1 MGNLTVQT
9 TGIFSGFQNN
19 TDINTALGNLGTMS
33 AGATAPTTASTGL
46 SSLAGLWWH
55 DTSNN
60 ILKLRDQADTTWISV
75 ATVDETNKIV
85 YGMAVRPNLVTG
97 GSKTYDATD
106 RGAFTIRSNSG
117 LAMSDTVPV
126 TEGYNTVIVN
136 QDASAS
142 LVVTPAS
149 GTVLVNTEPNCYENP
164 LWIQTVAFNFGL
176 VFAECNDI
184 PGAATTAFIRAEPA
198 AKVDDVVNQIT
209 SFLAGGV
216 LVKSDLVTIMVGT
229 NDVLELYHSVRSSS
243 LSPSAALAEA
253 VRRGRLLAAQFDRVT
268 QYGSNDKAR
277 ALYVLIPNVGDT
289 PYAYA
294 EESGAGGVGSRDL
307 LTSLTRAFN
316 DELRSKIT
324 INGRSIGQINLFDT
338 FRTIVTDAKRAADAG
353 ILNIKDAACVPADIL
368 DCTSATLQPGTE
380 TTYAATDAT
389 WLWAQGVYFGP
400 IGHSLLSSGALRIID
415 NNPF

>member
-1 MGNLTVQT
+1 MNFR
-9 TGIFSGFQNN
+9 IDRWSAA
-19 TDINTALGNLGTMS
+19 ALR
-33 AGATAPTTASTGL
+33 
-46 SSLAGLWWH
+46 SSLVAVTVVGSLLLASCGGGSSG
-55 DTSNN
+55 SNYRPARM
-60 ILKLRDQADTTWISV
+60 IAFGDEFSV
-75 ATVDETNKIV
+75 IT
-85 YGMAVRPNLVTG
+85 PVTG
-97 GSKTYDATD
+97 GLAIDAKK
-106 RGAFTIRSNSG
+106 
-117 LAMSDTVPV
+117 
-126 TEGYNTVIVN
+126 YNIN
-136 QDASAS
+136 GF
-142 LVVTPAS
+142 TPAS